1 MKRSI
6 ARKWAQALESGEYK
20 QATGQLRKADGAMC
34 CLGVLC
40 NLHAQEHPEI
50 AAQQKKKT
58 VYCGEAEVAPKE
70 VLKWSGLQSDVG
82 ILPEEHVINGRSH
95 TELTELNDNAKLTF
109 PEIAKVIRK
118 HWKGL

>member
-20 QATGQLRKADGAMC
+20 QCKGKLREGDSFC

-50 AAQQKKKT
+50 AVEQTKT
-58 VYCGEAEVAPKE
+58 FSYIGET
-70 VLKWSGLQSDVG
+70 G
-82 ILPEEHVINGRSH
+82 ILPEEVQAWAGMFTRKGTREDGLPN
-95 TELTELNDNAKLTF
+95 LAELNDYYDKSF

-118 HWKGL
+118 EWKSL

>member
-6 ARKWAQALESGEYK
+6 ARKWAKALESGEYK
-20 QATGQLRKADGAMC
+20 QAKGALRKSGGFC

-50 AAQQKKKT
+50 AEQQKDKGS
-58 VYCGEAEVAPKE
+58 YLGQSGFLPKE
-70 VLKWSGLQSDVG
+70 VMEWVRMGSNDGALPQQISG
-82 ILPEEHVINGRSH
+82 HWH
-95 TELTELNDNAKLTF
+95 LTGLNDGAKLTF

-118 HWKGL
+118 HWKEL

>member
-20 QATGQLRKADGAMC
+20 QARHALRKGDKFC

-40 NLHAQEHPEI
+40 NIHAQEHPEI
-50 AAQQKKKT
+50 AVQQKRKQH
-58 VYCGEAEVAPKE
+58 YLNEDA
-70 VLKWSGLQSDVG
+70 
-82 ILPEEHVINGRSH
+82 ILPHPVQEWAGLATPNGKLKSYDA
-95 TELTELNDNAKLTF
+95 LTVLNDYTELTF

-118 HWKGL
+118 HWKEL